1 MRQRC
6 YAIVGWF
13 AQTGLRINTN
23 PQLAVPQLYDGAGAH
38 TAFSGLLTGEEN
50 EHGGTFTGFISDH
63 CGLARV
69 TATMGG
75 EKQHWKLRFTK
86 IYTHRTDEIKYD
98 LTLLGEPGMNFR
110 GHYEGASVG
119 RGEAHAILHV
129 LPGSFFE

>member
-1 MRQRC
+1 MLFRANFSRFSLN
-6 YAIVGWF
+6 Y
-13 AQTGLRINTN
+13 L
-23 PQLAVPQLYDGAGAH
+23 
-38 TAFSGLLTGEEN
+38 FSGLLTGEEN
-50 EHGGTFTGFISDH
+50 ERGGTFTGFISDH

-129 LPGSFFE
+129 LPDPFFE